1 MENLLAGR
9 QAGES
14 DKQFLVALYREG
26 KIGSAALRAMA
37 VRLDELK
44 AEGREDALRATV
56 REYEAGKLTVSKEA
70 AKRDRGPALADAPK
84 GIGAK
89 QTILWLHQQGSIS
102 KEQMR
107 AAARVLNEQAAKKLP
122 FDVAAAL
129 FDAGALAVLSE
140 SDIAR
145 FEESRGGD
153 EGNEDDPAP
162 VALTTDPKA
171 LAGFLHTSTLPT
183 VQAAVKAT
191 EDRDALMLAHQIE
204 KAHPSYQGGRA
215 GVLNAIEERLGELK
229 VPEPKV

>member
-14 DKQFLVALYREG
+14 DKQFLVALHREG

-89 QTILWLHQQGSIS
+89 QTILWLYQQGSIS

-107 AAARVLNEQAAKKLP
+107 AAARVLNEQAAANLP

-129 FDAGALAVLSE
+129 FDAGAHAVLSE

-145 FEESRGGD
+145 FEEPQDG